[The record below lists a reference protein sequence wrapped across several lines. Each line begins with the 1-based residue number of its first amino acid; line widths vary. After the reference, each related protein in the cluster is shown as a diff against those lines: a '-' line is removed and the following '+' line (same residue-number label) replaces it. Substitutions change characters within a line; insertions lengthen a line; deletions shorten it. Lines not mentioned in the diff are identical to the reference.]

1 MRNTFF
7 SLCSEYHLL
16 SKAFERDAVK
26 ETQQIKAFS
35 LALSRSSPYAGNDRS
50 GWWVDGG
57 ENDAGKKVRMT
68 CEDMLWLL
76 PWLDSAGLIMD
87 GLLCWQGLNT
97 KSQRRLRPGC
107 LLAMCIRS
115 LLCFIT
121 AGGCIG
127 LVEFHLEFETSS
139 LTWDV
144 NNSFSRCFMADPFY
158 SRVIS
163 KTHPQ
168 RTMEMMLRPNQ
179 PDWTEKPESER
190 ETQQFQS
197 FSYKSP
203 HVFNGI
209 VWYFRKYIY

>member
-7 SLCSEYHLL
+7 SLCSEYHLQP
-16 SKAFERDAVK
+16 KAFEREAVK

-35 LALSRSSPYAGNDRS
+35 LTLSRSSPYAGNDRS
-50 GWWVDGG
+50 GWRVDGG

-107 LLAMCIRS
+107 LLAVCIRL

-127 LVEFHLEFETSS
+127 LVEFHLGFETSF
-139 LTWDV
+139 LTRTVSADV
-144 NNSFSRCFMADPFY
+144 LWL
-158 SRVIS
+158 
-163 KTHPQ
+163 THFTCGLLAKHILWGEQMFERACSWYGRNVSCLQ
-168 RTMEMMLRPNQ
+168 RFLSMCMHLNITLLA
-179 PDWTEKPESER
+179 WS
-190 ETQQFQS
+190 
-197 FSYKSP
+197 
-203 HVFNGI
+203 
-209 VWYFRKYIY
+209 

>member
-16 SKAFERDAVK
+16 SKAFERDAVR

-35 LALSRSSPYAGNDRS
+35 LALSHSSPYAGNGRS

-68 CEDMLWLL
+68 CEDMLWLP

-107 LLAMCIRS
+107 LLAMCVRS
-115 LLCFIT
+115 SYVLLLLEV
-121 AGGCIG
+121 ALGW
-127 LVEFHLEFETSS
+127 LELHLGFEMSF
-139 LTWDV
+139 LTLGV
-144 NNSFSRCFMADPFY
+144 NNSFGWCFMADPFY
-158 SRVIS
+158 HYQ
-163 KTHPQ
+163 KTHPFIQ
-168 RTMEMMLRPNQ
+168 TMEPM
-179 PDWTEKPESER
+179 
-190 ETQQFQS
+190 
-197 FSYKSP
+197 
-203 HVFNGI
+203 
-209 VWYFRKYIY
+209 